1 MWYENGQKKNEGH
14 YKMGKPDKLY
24 TEWHENGHKER
35 EENWKD
41 GKLEG
46 CLLYT
51 SDAADDTP

>member
-1 MWYENGQKKNEGH
+1 
-14 YKMGKPDKLY
+14 MGKPDKLY

-46 CLLYT
+46 AFVSWYENGQEKYIASCELT
-51 SDAADDTP
+51 H